1 MTPPLAQ
8 THDPARLLWFH
19 TDTQAGMGKLTAL
32 WHALAHDLPEVSLI
46 QSVPDTLNAPFPT
59 LPRCTQFAL
68 PKGSGFAQLAARFGT
83 SFPAAALIHVR
94 ALPPALVQL
103 PQDHRIPLLW
113 VDADYPRVA
122 GLRGQIPV
130 MRGRIL
136 RKLARVFVPGPEYQR
151 GWEQVGVTTEQI
163 IPCSWLSAAPP
174 ALPVNEAE
182 RDALAEALRQRTV
195 WLACSVPE
203 AEEGF
208 VLAAL
213 RETLRESHRSV
224 LILRPENPARGPALK
239 AALSDRFV
247 TALRSVDDPITSE
260 TQVYI
265 ADTEGE
271 RGLWYRLA
279 VACYLGGTLSR
290 RGAVQ
295 SPYDAANLG
304 CAIVH
309 GRDLGAHTEA
319 FAHFADA
326 QATRRILRPE
336 ALGRAMCATLR
347 PDAAALLAGRAWDV
361 VSDGADAYEA
371 VAKALK
377 DILRSNH
384 AAP

>member
-1 MTPPLAQ
+1 MPAPPVPRP
-8 THDPARLLWFH
+8 DPAPSLWFH
-19 TDTQAGMGKLTAL
+19 ADTQAGLAKLVAL
-32 WHALAHDLPEVSLI
+32 WEALGHDLPQARLLLTGTGPLAPPSPLPVRS
-46 QSVPDTLNAPFPT
+46 QYVGVP
-59 LPRCTQFAL
+59 
-68 PKGSGFAQLAARFGT
+68 KLAGLARLVQQGHAIR
-83 SFPAAALIHVR
+83 PAIGLIHTR
-94 ALPPALVQL
+94 ALAPGLMRLAQELDCPVV
-103 PQDHRIPLLW
+103 W
-113 VDADYPRVA
+113 VDADYPRVT
-122 GLRGQIPV
+122 GWRGQIPFL
-130 MRGRIL
+130 RARLL
-136 RKLARVFVPGPEYQR
+136 RKLARVFVPGQEYQR
-151 GWEQVGVTTEQI
+151 GWEQAGLGPDQI
-163 IPCSWLSAAPP
+163 VACGWLSAAPP
-174 ALPVNEAE
+174 VLPVNEAE

-224 LILRPENPARGPALK
+224 LILRPEVPARGPALK
-239 AALSDRFV
+239 AALGARFV
-247 TALRSVDDPITSE
+247 TALRSEDDPITSE

-265 ADTEGE
+265 ADTDGE

-290 RGAVQ
+290 RGAVC

-304 CAIVH
+304 CAILH
-309 GRDLGAHTEA
+309 GRETGSHQQA
-319 FAHFADA
+319 FAHLADA
-326 QATRRILRPE
+326 QATRRILRPD

-371 VAKALK
+371 VTKALK
-377 DILRSNH
+377 DHVRSAH

>member
-1 MTPPLAQ
+1 MTLSPVARRDL
-8 THDPARLLWFH
+8 ARLLWCH
-19 TDTQAGMGKLTAL
+19 TDTQAGLGKLAAF
-32 WHALAHDLPEVSLI
+32 WHSFAEDVPQTELI
-46 QSVPDTLNAPFPT
+46 LSAPDTLSPPYPV
-59 LPRCTQFAL
+59 LPRCTYLAL
-68 PKGSGFAQLAARFGT
+68 PRSGGT
-83 SFPAAALIHVR
+83 ERLIESLGAKRPSVGLLHMR
-94 ALPPALVQL
+94 ALPQSVLRAQA
-103 PQDHRIPLLW
+103 QGFPLYW
-113 VDADYPRVA
+113 ADADTPSVA
-122 GLRGQIPV
+122 GLRGKVPFV
-130 MRGRIL
+130 RARML
-136 RKLARVFVPGPEYQR
+136 RKLAGVFVPGADQGR
-151 GWEQVGVTTEQI
+151 IWEQAGLAPTQITT
-163 IPCSWLSAAPP
+163 CGRLSAAPP
-174 ALPVNEAE
+174 ALAVNEAE
-182 RDALAEALRQRTV
+182 REALADALRQRTV

-203 AEEGF
+203 IEEGF

-239 AALSDRFV
+239 AALGERFV
-247 TALRSVDDPITSE
+247 TAMRSVDDPITSE

-265 ADTEGE
+265 ADTDGE

-309 GRDLGAHTEA
+309 GRDLGAHAEA
-319 FAHFADA
+319 FAHLADA
-326 QATRRILRPE
+326 QATRRILRPD

-371 VAKALK
+371 IAKALK
-377 DILRSNH
+377 EHLRSPH